1 MNSKTI
7 ALTIALCASLIACGG
22 NDSGSDTD
30 TLGPGQSATIAH
42 GQTLHVPAGTVVD
55 SNGSQITVNGHQ
67 NTIHVVAGATVTV
80 AASAS
85 GPADNLV
92 IAD

>member
-7 ALTIALCASLIACGG
+7 ALTTALCAALAACGG
-22 NDSGSDTD
+22 DASDPG
-30 TLGPGQSATIAH
+30 TLSAGQSVTIAH
-42 GQTLHVPAGTVVD
+42 GQTLHVPSDTVIN
-55 SNGSQITVNGHQ
+55 SNGNQVTVTGHQ
-67 NTIHVVAGATVTV
+67 NTIHVAAGATVSV
-80 AASAS
+80 QAGAS